1 MFSRLRN
8 KETPPLFVEFSLR
21 LSRACLGKIMHDIYK
36 WRKRGVSLPDIVD
49 GERGAV
55 ASVPRTDRLHYYWV
69 EHETLHECQIGALS
83 RHLHIGRHY
92 NRGTD
97 LVHPSCQEAPP
108 AENASF
114 SAFPCVCP
122 EPVWV
127 N

>member
-1 MFSRLRN
+1 
-8 KETPPLFVEFSLR
+8 
-21 LSRACLGKIMHDIYK
+21 MHDIYK